1 MTTALSKITS
11 NLMISQLLT
20 STLEVLINKALSLST
35 TNASLENLTQKTLT
49 LELADLGFP
58 LSFTVYKTIKNS
70 QIMVTALTERADC
83 TINTSLSTL
92 RELKAEQQI
101 TELIKQDKLDLTG
114 DIKVAQ
120 QFASVAENLDID
132 WQSELANHIGDIP
145 TYKLIQLGKRV
156 STKVQFAAKQIKA
169 DASEYIVHEK
179 RLVVTRSQ
187 IEQFNQQVVKVVEQ
201 VNELDQRISQLINN
215 KSNH

>member
-11 NLMISQLLT
+11 SLMISQVLT
-20 STLEVLINKALSLST
+20 SALEVVINKTLALST
-35 TNASLENLTQKTLT
+35 TKTSLKNLTQKTLT
-49 LELADLGFP
+49 VTLKELGFP
-58 LSFTVYKTIKNS
+58 LSFTVCNTIEKP
-70 QIMVTALTERADC
+70 QIIVTGLAERADC
-83 TINTSLSTL
+83 TIVTSISTL

-120 QFASVAENLDID
+120 QFANLAENLNID

-145 TYKLIQLGKRV
+145 THKLMQLGKRV
-156 STKVQFAAKQIKA
+156 STKVKFAATQIKA

-187 IEQFNQQVVKVVEQ
+187 LDQFNQQVVEISNQ
-201 VNELDQRISQLINN
+201 VDELNQRISQLISRKTNY
-215 KSNH
+215 